1 MSEENLNPDGKY
13 RQMIQ
18 MAGDAIYVIDA
29 ESATVLE
36 ANIKAE
42 ELTGYSAKEIV
53 GLKVWELHPSD
64 EYDHAKKLFERVV
77 ATGTG
82 ESCLMSLQRSDGGT
96 ARVEVLASVIEY
108 GGKKLIQRICRD
120 ISRRLELES
129 ENAHL
134 RDFYESILDM
144 MPVGLGVRLDIDSNN
159 PIVEFENMKLKEM
172 FEREIREGCGCDWH
186 EIGKR
191 EDVEVNPILN
201 ENGTYAEEVI
211 LPNQKVYEFTTAY
224 FRGPADSWR
233 EIRIVRDIT
242 ERKRL
247 LEQIAQA
254 KENLERKV
262 EERTRELKEKHAQ
275 LVQSEKMATLGN
287 LVAGVA
293 HEINTPLGAL
303 RSNTD
308 LFVRSLNKLRA
319 LLDDADLPPKTREIE
334 NLRKLLEATEKL
346 NEVNR
351 EASERIVTIVNSLRK
366 FARLDQA
373 EMDRVD
379 IHEGLEST
387 LTLVHHETRGRIE
400 VVREYGDI
408 PPVECYPNQLNQV
421 FMNILVN
428 AVQAIDDEGTIRIRT
443 YTEDDNAVIEISDTG
458 RGIPED
464 VLHRVFD
471 PGFTTKGSGI
481 GTGLGLAIVHQI
493 IRDHNGR
500 IEVETEPG
508 EGSTF
513 KIVVPIDRP

>member
-1 MSEENLNPDGKY
+1 MCEQNPNPDGKY

-29 ESATVLE
+29 ESATVIE
-36 ANIKAE
+36 ANRKAE
-42 ELTGYSAKEIV
+42 ELTGYSAKEVV

-64 EYDHAKKLFERVV
+64 EYDLAKRLFERVI

-82 ESCLMSLQRSDGGT
+82 ESSLMNLKCSDGST

-144 MPVGLGVRLDIDSNN
+144 MPVGLGVRMDIDSNN
-159 PIVEFENMKLKEM
+159 PIVEFENSKLKEM

-211 LPNQKVYEFTTAY
+211 LPNHKVYEFTTAY
-224 FRGPADSWR
+224 FRLPADSWR
-233 EIRIVRDIT
+233 EIRIVRDVT

-247 LEQIAQA
+247 IEQIAQA
-254 KENLERKV
+254 KEDLERKV
-262 EERTRELKEKHAQ
+262 DERTRELKEKHAQ

-308 LFVRSLNKLRA
+308 LFVRSLSKLRA
-319 LLDDADLPPKTREIE
+319 FLDDADIPVESREIG
-334 NLRKLLEATEKL
+334 NLRKLLDATEKL

-387 LTLVHHETRGRIE
+387 LTLVHHEIKGRIE
-400 VVREYGDI
+400 VVREYSDL
-408 PPVECYPNQLNQV
+408 PLVECYPNQLNQV

-428 AVQAIDDEGTIRIRT
+428 AVQAIEGEGTIRIRT
-443 YTEDDNAVIEISDTG
+443 YAEDDNAVVEISDTG
-458 RGIPED
+458 RGIPEE

-500 IEVETEPG
+500 IEVDTEPG
-508 EGSTF
+508 EGSMF